1 MKFLADENFPLPSVR
16 ILQGYGYDILTVI
29 EGHPSISD
37 EDVIELA
44 NTTDRTILTFD
55 KDYGELIFKYGLRP
69 RRGVFYF
76 RIQHFSP
83 DEPGKLLHVL
93 LTNTTITFD
102 STLFVYDGNEL
113 RQRSYAN

>member
-16 ILQGYGYDILTVI
+16 FLEESGYDVLSVI
-29 EGHPSISD
+29 TNHASISD

-44 NTTDRTILTFD
+44 NSTDRTILTFD

-76 RIQHFSP
+76 RIQHFTP
-83 DEPGKLLHVL
+83 QEPGRLLNIL
-93 LTNTTITFD
+93 LTSSTINFD
-102 STLFVYDGNEL
+102 NTLFVYDGNEL
-113 RQRSYAN
+113 RQRSYAH